1 MNLKEVSELR
11 RRFRM
16 DRNAISRI
24 YGCFVNSS
32 REIVSYIDESM
43 GILPQDEAEKYLNLL
58 KKALSGK
65 LGKNLIDI
73 IFSTEQVADSDEH
86 RLLMA
91 LRDSQLKDGDIREE
105 FYQKIINSLDLGDS
119 NYLILLAH
127 DSYDVPRKNKNDEMD
142 ADASDAV
149 ARALQKLMWRP
160 VPASQR
166 IPCLPRSCWVLW
178 AAYPP
183 MIGISKRLL
192 LIPVLHP
199 KFSVRNPSEPLA
211 TYILTMRMSL
221 KSSGNIV
228 AAELSI
234 RQPKSWTCAFLSMAS
249 RETRAAKKTAI
260 RLFCEEG
267 SLWNML

>member
-58 KKALSGK
+58 KKTLSGK

-105 FYQKIINSLDLGDS
+105 FYQKSS
-119 NYLILLAH
+119 TLLTL
-127 DSYDVPRKNKNDEMD
+127 ET
-142 ADASDAV
+142 
-149 ARALQKLMWRP
+149 
-160 VPASQR
+160 
-166 IPCLPRSCWVLW
+166 
-178 AAYPP
+178 
-183 MIGISKRLL
+183 
-192 LIPVLHP
+192 
-199 KFSVRNPSEPLA
+199 A
-211 TYILTMRMSL
+211 TT
-221 KSSGNIV
+221 
-228 AAELSI
+228 
-234 RQPKSWTCAFLSMAS
+234 
-249 RETRAAKKTAI
+249 
-260 RLFCEEG
+260 
-267 SLWNML
+267 

>member
-86 RLLMA
+86 HLLMA

-105 FYQKIINSLDLGDS
+105 FYQKIINSLDL
-119 NYLILLAH
+119 
-127 DSYDVPRKNKNDEMD
+127 
-142 ADASDAV
+142 
-149 ARALQKLMWRP
+149 
-160 VPASQR
+160 
-166 IPCLPRSCWVLW
+166 
-178 AAYPP
+178 
-183 MIGISKRLL
+183 
-192 LIPVLHP
+192 
-199 KFSVRNPSEPLA
+199 
-211 TYILTMRMSL
+211 
-221 KSSGNIV
+221 
-228 AAELSI
+228 
-234 RQPKSWTCAFLSMAS
+234 
-249 RETRAAKKTAI
+249 
-260 RLFCEEG
+260 
-267 SLWNML
+267 

>member
-86 RLLMA
+86 HLLMA

-119 NYLILLAH
+119 NYLILWH
-127 DSYDVPRKNKNDEMD
+127 MTHTMSPVRTKTTRWTQMHPMPYSPM
-142 ADASDAV
+142 SFAV
-149 ARALQKLMWRP
+149 
-160 VPASQR
+160 S
-166 IPCLPRSCWVLW
+166 VL
-178 AAYPP
+178 
-183 MIGISKRLL
+183 
-192 LIPVLHP
+192 
-199 KFSVRNPSEPLA
+199 
-211 TYILTMRMSL
+211 
-221 KSSGNIV
+221 
-228 AAELSI
+228 
-234 RQPKSWTCAFLSMAS
+234 
-249 RETRAAKKTAI
+249 
-260 RLFCEEG
+260 
-267 SLWNML
+267 

>member
-91 LRDSQLKDGDIREE
+91 LRDSELKDGEIREE

-119 NYLILLAH
+119 NYLILLAY
-127 DSYDVPRKNKNDEMD
+127 DTYDVPHKNKNDEMD

-149 ARALQKLMWRP
+149 FSYVVCCVCP
-160 VPASQR
+160 VKERKVELGFFPGDNEFH
-166 IPCLPRSCWVLW
+166 SC
-178 AAYPP
+178 A
-183 MIGISKRLL
+183 GQ
-192 LIPVLHP
+192 
-199 KFSVRNPSEPLA
+199 
-211 TYILTMRMSL
+211 
-221 KSSGNIV
+221 IV
-228 AAELSI
+228 AAPELG
-234 RQPKSWTCAFLSMAS
+234 LSLIHIS
-249 RETRAAKKTAI
+249 EPTRPY
-260 RLFCEEG
+260 
-267 SLWNML
+267 

>member
-65 LGKNLIDI
+65 IGKNLIDI

-91 LRDSQLKDGDIREE
+91 LRDSQLKDGEIREE

-119 NYLILLAH
+119 NYLILLAY
-127 DSYDVPRKNKNDEMD
+127 DTYDVPHKNKNDEMD

-149 ARALQKLMWRP
+149 FSYVVCCVCP
-160 VPASQR
+160 VKERKAELGFFPGDNEFH
-166 IPCLPRSCWVLW
+166 SC
-178 AAYPP
+178 A
-183 MIGISKRLL
+183 GQ
-192 LIPVLHP
+192 
-199 KFSVRNPSEPLA
+199 
-211 TYILTMRMSL
+211 
-221 KSSGNIV
+221 IV
-228 AAELSI
+228 AAPELGFLF
-234 RQPKSWTCAFLSMAS
+234 PAFDD
-249 RETRAAKKTAI
+249 RAANIYNALFYSRKTDEIHQEVIDSVFHTTAPMSAAEQKEAFQNA
-260 RLFCEEG
+260 LSEALGDAC
-267 SLWNML
+267 NMEL

>member
-149 ARALQKLMWRP
+149 FT
-160 VPASQR
+160 
-166 IPCLPRSCWVLW
+166 IC
-178 AAYPP
+178 
-183 MIGISKRLL
+183 RLL
-192 LIPVLHP
+192 CLSCEGAQSGVG
-199 KFSVRNPSEPLA
+199 
-211 TYILTMRMSL
+211 ILPWR
-221 KSSGNIV
+221 
-228 AAELSI
+228 
-234 RQPKSWTCAFLSMAS
+234 
-249 RETRAAKKTAI
+249 
-260 RLFCEEG
+260 
-267 SLWNML
+267 